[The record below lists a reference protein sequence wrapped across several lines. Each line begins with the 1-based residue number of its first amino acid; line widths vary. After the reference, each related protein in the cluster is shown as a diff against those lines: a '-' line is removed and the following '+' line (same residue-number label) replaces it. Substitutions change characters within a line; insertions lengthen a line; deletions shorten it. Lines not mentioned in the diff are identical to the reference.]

1 MARKETVT
9 KQMIGE
15 AAFKLLRTQG
25 TESVSARKLAASLGC
40 SSQPIFRVYRNMSE
54 LIEEMFAQAIQT
66 FGSHYMAFGSKD
78 ASPFV
83 DLGLAYIDFAVKEPH
98 LFSLLFLSVDKH
110 GKSMYEF
117 LNGTTGAVNKE
128 INKLKAQGVKAPLDV
143 FMKMW
148 VLIHGVACM
157 SLTGDYD
164 LGEAETTA
172 LLKESY
178 QAYAG
183 L

>member
-9 KQMIGE
+9 KQMIGD
-15 AAFKLLRTQG
+15 AAFELLRTQG
-25 TESVSARKLAASLGC
+25 KEAVSARKLATSLGC
-40 SSQPIFRVYRNMSE
+40 STQPIFRVYHNMTE
-54 LIEEMFAQAIQT
+54 LTEEMFVRAIQ
-66 FGSHYMAFGSKD
+66 AFGGHYTAFGAKD
-78 ASPFV
+78 VAPFV
-83 DLGLAYIDFAVKEPH
+83 DLGLAYIDFAQKEPY

-128 INKLKAQGVKAPLDV
+128 ISKLKAQGVKAPLDV

-148 VLIHGVACM
+148 VSIHGIACM
-157 SLTGDYD
+157 SPTGDYD
-164 LGEAETTA
+164 LGEAETVG

-178 QAYAG
+178 HAYAG